1 MTEPRRVPFEAQ
13 SASKDPRLRRTTSY
27 NTTEAVYSPR
37 QERKDALS
45 AREGASTF
53 ADTRRRSDGNAVKP
67 SGQEIDQN
75 DSVKALRTL
84 ISSAVSGG
92 LVRRKQDYFEREL
105 KVARDH
111 YERTQ
116 RESKHHPIV
125 IAQAEQDLKRIETSY
140 KSTKQEADEYAAKE
154 STVAND
160 VLRLFVGLTANPAV
174 ETLNTEVRAL
184 KHEVA
189 SVQASQISE
198 RKHAEKT
205 NQDLVKVSAENS
217 GLLSRVTD
225 LEDITRRQEE
235 DLKNLKHIRQ
245 DVEAL
250 RKDLTEQKEA
260 RRSSKSVEQLSDFEA
275 FRKSIQLKAKNT
287 QDGLEA
293 VEKKLSLLQHDVSGQ
308 KANASLVQE
317 QLSKLSDLKDEIAKL
332 RKSDEGRS
340 KAIASLHQD
349 FIKQLADLKD
359 LRNDMAEL
367 KGEVAK
373 SLVEHKATS
382 LNDLAQQVDDRM
394 AQVSVE
400 SDLAHA
406 RHTNVFNEV
415 QRIERDFRSK
425 IESLQQDLKN
435 VAGASLTQ
443 PTASAAISDET
454 VAALTQRLG
463 VLEGQITDLQKGLEI
478 QRHHF
483 QSLDHRFNNLDTMK
497 LYQRILQVVAPSLPK
512 FEQRLVNVTEKVEQI
527 EHKIEHPE
535 PKLDTRVEQPQRSE
549 FAEET
554 LTLKAQQ
561 ESLKTQQES
570 LAQEFR
576 EGRDKIKEEIHEILV
591 ARMKSANDESS
602 YRDTTKTKLKEI
614 QVQISDLRQAI
625 SQTGSSKRGTPDSDL
640 TGFSIKGRSQ
650 ATSGLSRRTPQG
662 QSKHE
667 QPTSQNA
674 RPNGREDDEISGDE
688 LVPDEV
694 EASAL
699 LEKFK
704 RPTTSSSHTSRE
716 DSTGRTPTKRKR
728 FERDNS
734 QEPTIA
740 ESDDEPPSRSRR
752 RGKR

>member
-13 SASKDPRLRRTTSY
+13 NTSKDPRLRRTTSY

-37 QERKDALS
+37 HDRKDPLS
-45 AREGASTF
+45 AREGALTH
-53 ADTRRRSDGNAVKP
+53 ADTRRRSDGNVVKP

-75 DSVKALRTL
+75 DTVKALRTL

-92 LVRRKQDYFEREL
+92 LVKRKQDYFEREL
-105 KVARDH
+105 KAARDH

-116 RESKHHPIV
+116 REFKHIPIV
-125 IAQAEQDLKRIETSY
+125 IVQAEQDFKRIETSY
-140 KSTKQEADEYAAKE
+140 DSTKQEAADYAAKE
-154 STVAND
+154 STIAND
-160 VLRLFVGLTANPAV
+160 VLRLFVGLSANPAV
-174 ETLNTEVRAL
+174 ETLTTEVRAL
-184 KHEVA
+184 KQEVA

-198 RKHAEKT
+198 RKHAEET
-205 NQDLVKVSAENS
+205 NQALTKVSAQNS
-217 GLLSRVTD
+217 DLLNRVTE
-225 LEDITRRQEE
+225 LEDTIRTQKE
-235 DLKNLKHIRQ
+235 DLKNLKHIQQ

-250 RKDLTEQKEA
+250 RNDLTEQKGA
-260 RRSSKSVEQLSDFEA
+260 RESSKSGEQLSDFEA
-275 FRKSIQLKAKNT
+275 FRKSTQLKAKNT

-308 KANASLVQE
+308 NVVASLVQE
-317 QLSKLSDLKDEIAKL
+317 ELSKLSGLKDEIAKL
-332 RKSDEGRS
+332 RESDEGRS

-349 FIKQLADLKD
+349 YIKQLADLKD
-359 LRNDMAEL
+359 LRNDIAAL
-367 KGEVAK
+367 KGEVSK

-394 AQVSVE
+394 AQVTVE
-400 SDLAHA
+400 SDLARA

-415 QRIERDFRSK
+415 QRIEGDFRTRL
-425 IESLQQDLKN
+425 ENLQQNLKDL
-435 VAGASLTQ
+435 ALRTSLKQ
-443 PTASAAISDET
+443 PTTSAAISEET
-454 VAALTQRLG
+454 VATLTQKLG
-463 VLEGQITDLQKGLEI
+463 VLEGQTTDLQKGLEI

-512 FEQRLVNVTEKVEQI
+512 FEQRLVNMTEKVEKI

-549 FAEET
+549 STEET
-554 LTLKAQQ
+554 VALKVQQ
-561 ESLKTQQES
+561 EN

-614 QVQISDLRQAI
+614 QVQINDLRQVI
-625 SQTGSSKRGTPDSDL
+625 SQTGSTKRGTPDSDL

-650 ATSGLSRRTPQG
+650 ATSGLSRRTPQE
-662 QSKHE
+662 QSKHD
-667 QPTSQNA
+667 QSTPQNA
-674 RPNGREDDEISGDE
+674 RPNSRVDDEISGDE
-688 LVPDEV
+688 LIPDEV

-716 DSTGRTPTKRKR
+716 DSIGRPPTKRKR
-728 FERDNS
+728 FDTDNS
-734 QEPTIA
+734 EEPVIG
-740 ESDDEPPSRSRR
+740 ESDEEPPSRSRR
-752 RGKR
+752 RGRR